1 MEIWERME
9 RVILFS
15 LTDNLSDAKA
25 SKKTLLTG
33 RKICCS
39 LFTMKST

>member
-25 SKKTLLTG
+25 SEKTLLTG